1 MLHDETRKLLIEAWN
16 KTHNAK
22 EIAECFSVN
31 TSTVYRLEKQMHE
44 TGSVK
49 TMTSQRGRKH
59 ALTPE
64 DIQNIDR
71 VVQQEPDIT
80 IDEII
85 DKLGLH
91 VCNET
96 VRKAV
101 IKLGYSYKKKSLH
114 ASEQERPRCQ
124 GKRRNWK
131 KHMSEKDIN
140 HLIFLDESGVNINM
154 TRHYARAWKN
164 RRAVDKTPLNT
175 PCNTTVLSSIRLN
188 GDCAY
193 TVYQGGTTAE
203 RFAEY
208 LKTKLLP
215 TLSEADIIVMDN
227 MRSHHAKVV
236 KQLLDSSK
244 VTYLYLP
251 PYSPD
256 LNPIEKMWSKL
267 KAFLRKEKI
276 RMASELPSAISKG
289 FLTIR
294 PKDCIGW
301 FHSCNYVQ

>member
-1 MLHDETRKLLIEAWN
+1 MFVMKQSARQLLNPGILTRKNL
-16 KTHNAK
+16 
-22 EIAECFSVN
+22 FMPQSRSV
-31 TSTVYRLEKQMHE
+31 
-44 TGSVK
+44 
-49 TMTSQRGRKH
+49 
-59 ALTPE
+59 
-64 DIQNIDR
+64 
-71 VVQQEPDIT
+71 PDAR
-80 IDEII
+80 E
-85 DKLGLH
+85 
-91 VCNET
+91 
-96 VRKAV
+96 
-101 IKLGYSYKKKSLH
+101 
-114 ASEQERPRCQ
+114 
-124 GKRRNWK
+124 KRRNWK

-140 HLIFLDESGVNINM
+140 HLVFLDESGVNINM

-215 TLSEADIIVMDN
+215 TLSEANIIVMDN
-227 MRSHHAKVV
+227 MRSHHAKAV

-294 PKDCIGW
+294 PTDCIGW

>member
-1 MLHDETRKLLIEAWN
+1 MFVMKQSARQLLNPGILTRKNL
-16 KTHNAK
+16 
-22 EIAECFSVN
+22 FMPQSRSVP
-31 TSTVYRLEKQMHE
+31 Y
-44 TGSVK
+44 
-49 TMTSQRGRKH
+49 
-59 ALTPE
+59 
-64 DIQNIDR
+64 
-71 VVQQEPDIT
+71 
-80 IDEII
+80 
-85 DKLGLH
+85 
-91 VCNET
+91 
-96 VRKAV
+96 VR
-101 IKLGYSYKKKSLH
+101 
-114 ASEQERPRCQ
+114 E
-124 GKRRNWK
+124 KRRNWK

-140 HLIFLDESGVNINM
+140 HLVFLDESGVNINM

-193 TVYQGGTTAE
+193 TVYPGGTTVE

-215 TLSEADIIVMDN
+215 TLSEANIIVMDN
-227 MRSHHAKVV
+227 MRSHHAKAV

-267 KAFLRKEKI
+267 KASLRKEKI

-301 FHSCNYVQ
+301 FRSCNYVQ

>member
-1 MLHDETRKLLIEAWN
+1 MFVMKQSARQLLNSGILTRKNL
-16 KTHNAK
+16 
-22 EIAECFSVN
+22 FMPQSRSV
-31 TSTVYRLEKQMHE
+31 
-44 TGSVK
+44 
-49 TMTSQRGRKH
+49 
-59 ALTPE
+59 PE
-64 DIQNIDR
+64 
-71 VVQQEPDIT
+71 
-80 IDEII
+80 
-85 DKLGLH
+85 
-91 VCNET
+91 
-96 VRKAV
+96 VR
-101 IKLGYSYKKKSLH
+101 
-114 ASEQERPRCQ
+114 E
-124 GKRRNWK
+124 KRRNWK
-131 KHMSEKDIN
+131 
-140 HLIFLDESGVNINM
+140 
-154 TRHYARAWKN
+154 T
-164 RRAVDKTPLNT
+164 
-175 PCNTTVLSSIRLN
+175 CNTTVLSSIRLN

-227 MRSHHAKVV
+227 MRSHHAKAV

-276 RMASELPSAISKG
+276 RIASELPSAISKG

-294 PKDCIGW
+294 PTDCIGW

>member
-1 MLHDETRKLLIEAWN
+1 MFVMKQSTRQLLNSGILTRKNL
-16 KTHNAK
+16 
-22 EIAECFSVN
+22 FMPQSRSV
-31 TSTVYRLEKQMHE
+31 
-44 TGSVK
+44 
-49 TMTSQRGRKH
+49 
-59 ALTPE
+59 
-64 DIQNIDR
+64 
-71 VVQQEPDIT
+71 PD
-80 IDEII
+80 
-85 DKLGLH
+85 
-91 VCNET
+91 
-96 VRKAV
+96 VR
-101 IKLGYSYKKKSLH
+101 
-114 ASEQERPRCQ
+114 E
-124 GKRRNWK
+124 KRRNWK
-131 KHMSEKDIN
+131 KHMSERDIN
-140 HLIFLDESGVNINM
+140 HLVFLDESGVNINM

-276 RMASELPSAISKG
+276 RIASELPSAISKG